1 MAQARLGAAASLVY
15 ILCVRQAA
23 LLSES
28 QDYDIVEAFEGQRG
42 TNEKCGDDGRGGAPV
57 AHNATANVVLD
68 SHYSLGM

>member
-1 MAQARLGAAASLVY
+1 MAQARRRHNAASLVY

-42 TNEKCGDDGRGGAPV
+42 TSPLGVVRPRGVV
-57 AHNATANVVLD
+57 AAANVVLD